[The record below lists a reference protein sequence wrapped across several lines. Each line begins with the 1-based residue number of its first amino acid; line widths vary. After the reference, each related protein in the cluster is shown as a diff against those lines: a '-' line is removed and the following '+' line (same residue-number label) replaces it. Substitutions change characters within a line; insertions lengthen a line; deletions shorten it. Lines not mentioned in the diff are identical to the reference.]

1 MLEFIDSN
9 LYFVQGKNNFIN
21 PLLQVGS
28 GSVDKVP
35 DLDPAGQKST
45 DLHPWDNV
53 KI

>member
-1 MLEFIDSN
+1 MLELVDSGS
-9 LYFVQGKNNFIN
+9 YFVQDENNFIN

-35 DLDPAGQKST
+35 DLDPACQKST
-45 DLHPWDNV
+45 DPHPWDNV